1 MAGIGLSMKTRRDM
15 SGRIIFFT
23 SQKGGAAPN
32 SNPEISRYVFDAAP
46 PFSIKFRF
54 LLFCRLLKFL
64 RPKEMPEPL
73 PHALFPEAASTDSGL
88 SDTAP
93 DSQRQFALQKHFVE
107 RKISSVITACLC
119 KLFVQG
125 FLLHGF
131 PWRKFQGH
139 TAKAHARKEYHS
151 LISSRHSPELSIGL
165 SPEASTSP
173 ICIIH
178 TVLCS
183 FV

>member
-46 PFSIKFRF
+46 PFIIKFRF

-73 PHALFPEAASTDSGL
+73 PHALFPEAACRFWDCPIPPPIVRGSLPSRSILWKG
-88 SDTAP
+88 
-93 DSQRQFALQKHFVE
+93 R
-107 RKISSVITACLC
+107 
-119 KLFVQG
+119 
-125 FLLHGF
+125 FLLSSQPAF
-131 PWRKFQGH
+131 V
-139 TAKAHARKEYHS
+139 S
-151 LISSRHSPELSIGL
+151 CSSRAFS
-165 SPEASTSP
+165 STRIPMEEISRAHCKGSCQKR
-173 ICIIH
+173 I
-178 TVLCS
+178 S
-183 FV
+183 QFNFQSS